1 MERALR
7 SYPADAPAATAI
19 VIAPASETD
28 RNGNLVPDACE
39 PSVADLNGDGRVDGA
54 DLGLLLLAWGECGT
68 CSPDFDGDG
77 RVNGA
82 DLGFLLGVWGQ

>member
-1 MERALR
+1 
-7 SYPADAPAATAI
+7 
-19 VIAPASETD
+19 
-28 RNGNLVPDACE
+28 
-39 PSVADLNGDGRVDGA
+39 VADLNGDGRVDGA